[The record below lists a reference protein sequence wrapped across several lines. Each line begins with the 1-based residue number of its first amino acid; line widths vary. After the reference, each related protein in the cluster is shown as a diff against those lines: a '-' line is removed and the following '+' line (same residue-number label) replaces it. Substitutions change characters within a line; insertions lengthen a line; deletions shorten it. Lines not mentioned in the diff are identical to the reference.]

1 MLGEKGG
8 RFFQQARRTGW
19 AQLLRWVRALNKNG
33 VACWVPHRRAS
44 PSLCLK
50 TPAPTLL
57 HTFSRSIFL
66 GSRSGYSL
74 FICTQKFLHFSAVAF
89 NIIYFNYMVSLSFSN
104 RSFMRGAL
112 MLPSSQLCPG
122 FLTQPTVAASNK
134 YLLHINVSVN
144 ERMNSIRDL
153 NLLTVKW
160 ERKTRKK
167 TVNHYDCA

>member
-1 MLGEKGG
+1 MGTATALGTSIKQKRSGMLGSTPQGISFPLSED
-8 RFFQQARRTGW
+8 T
-19 AQLLRWVRALNKNG
+19 
-33 VACWVPHRRAS
+33 CSHPTPH
-44 PSLCLK
+44 
-50 TPAPTLL
+50 
-57 HTFSRSIFL
+57 FL
-66 GSRSGYSL
+66 QEYLPGLPLAGCSL
-74 FICTQKFLHFSAVAF
+74 FTCAQKFLHFSAVAF

-122 FLTQPTVAASNK
+122 FLTQPRVAASNK

-144 ERMNSIRDL
+144 ERMNRIHDL